1 MKFTWKATGLLAVL
15 VLVLVCGGLW
25 LLDSYVEGDVD
36 SLQSAH
42 QADPLLQPYRGAMAG
57 MKAQRDADALASM
70 KKPPQQRKL
79 TVREA
84 FAGDPRL
91 IALSVEEAAWMDRH
105 HYPKAA
111 DLAAAESIDPRQLAG
126 TRDPRL
132 LTMAGSAF
140 KKRGEY
146 MLAMSQN
153 FDAGA
158 HGALYAYQ
166 QGAVAERALYE
177 ERFGPTNRDT
187 AGVLRAR
194 LEVPL
199 ALGDHT
205 VQYLMDTVMADV
217 DAMAS
222 PKHVQIQSREFLR
235 ALAEDARLQ
244 GLPPPS
250 VDPRPNAAQWNE
262 LYQLSRSGAADD
274 LVTIYERQ

>member
-1 MKFTWKATGLLAVL
+1 MKFTWKAASLLAFL
-15 VLVLVCGGLW
+15 ICGGGLW
-25 LLDSYVEGDVD
+25 LLDSYVGEDVD
-36 SLQSAH
+36 PLQSADH
-42 QADPLLQPYRGAMAG
+42 EDHLLQPYSNAMAE
-57 MKAQRDADALASM
+57 MKAHRDAEALASM
-70 KKPPQQRKL
+70 KKPPQQRTL

-111 DLAAAESIDPRQLAG
+111 DLAEAESIDPRQLAG

-132 LTMAGSAF
+132 LTIAGSAF

-146 MLAMSQN
+146 MLAMSQH

-177 ERFGPTNRDT
+177 ERFGPTNRDS

-222 PKHVQIQSREFLR
+222 PKQVQIQSREFLR

-250 VDPRPNAAQWNE
+250 VDPRPNAAQWND
-262 LYQLSRSGAADD
+262 LYQLSRSGVADE

>member
-1 MKFTWKATGLLAVL
+1 MTFTWKAGALLAL
-15 VLVLVCGGLW
+15 LVCGGGVW
-25 LLDSYVEGDVD
+25 LLGSSVNDDADAGQRAPHGD
-36 SLQSAH
+36 QG
-42 QADPLLQPYRGAMAG
+42 QQPYSDAMAQL
-57 MKAQRDADALASM
+57 KAQRDASALASIR
-70 KKPPQQRKL
+70 KPPQQRRL

-111 DLAAAESIDPRQLAG
+111 DLAEAASIDPRQLAG
-126 TRDPRL
+126 ARDPRRL
-132 LTMAGSAF
+132 SMAGAAF
-140 KKRGEY
+140 RKRGQY
-146 MLAMSQN
+146 LLAMSQY

-177 ERFGPTNRDT
+177 ERFGPADRDR

-205 VQYLMDTVMADV
+205 VQYLIDTEMADV

-222 PKHVQIQSREFLR
+222 PRHVQIQSREFLR
-235 ALAEDARLQ
+235 ALAEDARLK

-250 VDPRPNAAQWNE
+250 VDPRPNAAQWND

-274 LVTIYERQ
+274 LVTLYERQ

>member
-1 MKFTWKATGLLAVL
+1 MTFTWKAGALLAL
-15 VLVLVCGGLW
+15 LVCGGGVW
-25 LLDSYVEGDVD
+25 LLGSSVNDDADAGQRAPHGD
-36 SLQSAH
+36 QG
-42 QADPLLQPYRGAMAG
+42 QQPYSDAMAQL
-57 MKAQRDADALASM
+57 KAQRDASALASIR
-70 KKPPQQRKL
+70 KPPQQRRL

-111 DLAAAESIDPRQLAG
+111 DLAEAASIDPRQLAG
-126 TRDPRL
+126 ARDPRRL
-132 LTMAGSAF
+132 SMAGAAF
-140 KKRGEY
+140 RKRGQY
-146 MLAMSQN
+146 LLSMSQY

-177 ERFGPTNRDT
+177 ERFGPADRDR

-205 VQYLMDTVMADV
+205 VQYLIDTEMADV

-222 PKHVQIQSREFLR
+222 PRHVQIQSREFLR
-235 ALAEDARLQ
+235 ALAEDARLK

-250 VDPRPNAAQWNE
+250 VDPRPNAAQWND